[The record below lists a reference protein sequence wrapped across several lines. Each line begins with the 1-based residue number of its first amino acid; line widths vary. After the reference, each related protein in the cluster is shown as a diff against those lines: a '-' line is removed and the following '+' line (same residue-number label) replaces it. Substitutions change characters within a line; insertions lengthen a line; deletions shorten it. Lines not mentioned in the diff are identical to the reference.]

1 MEIDALP
8 GESILAAMERHQ
20 VSTKL
25 GILTDPPSE
34 CRRGNCLT
42 CTAAA
47 TLKLPEVGAD
57 DKQSLSMFLRSDDG
71 LTPSLSEWIARR
83 GYVLT
88 CSTYVL
94 GPGVNVELG
103 VNHDAWQDVYKN
115 RLEGEETQRA
125 ARKALAR
132 VIRKNAERNVDEW
145 KRGTEQ
151 VLLESPSVVTDDS
164 SLLIDEHD
172 V

>member
-1 MEIDALP
+1 MEIDALQ

-25 GILTDPPSE
+25 GVLTDPPSE

-47 TLKLPEVGAD
+47 TLKAPEIGIEG
-57 DKQSLSMFLRSDDG
+57 KRTLSMALRSDDG
-71 LTPSLSEWIARR
+71 LSPSLSEWVARR

-88 CSTYVL
+88 CSTYVV
-94 GPGVNVELG
+94 GPGVAVELG

-115 RLEGEETQRA
+115 RLEGEATQLA
-125 ARKALAR
+125 ARKAFAR

-145 KRGTEQ
+145 RRGTEQ
-151 VLLESPSVVTDDS
+151 VLLDSPSVETDES
-164 SLLIDEHD
+164 SLLIDEQG

>member
-47 TLKLPEVGAD
+47 TLNSLKVGIEG
-57 DKQSLSMFLRSDDG
+57 KQPLSMALRSDDG
-71 LTPSLSEWIARR
+71 LAPSLSEWIARR

-88 CSTYVL
+88 CSTYVV
-94 GPGVNVELG
+94 GPGVDVELG

-115 RLEGEETQRA
+115 RLEGEETQLA

-151 VLLESPSVVTDDS
+151 VLLASPSVEADES
-164 SLLIDEHD
+164 SLLIDEQG